1 MIIVVKHKKGG
12 IKMITLFFLFFVA
25 TMAILLF
32 AVILAAISGFIALLP
47 AIMIVGALVLI
58 DVVFFMLLSR
68 LFNKNDKSS

>member
-1 MIIVVKHKKGG
+1 
-12 IKMITLFFLFFVA
+12 MITMFFLFFVA

-58 DVVFFMLLSR
+58 DVVFFTLLSR
-68 LFNKNDKSS
+68 LFKNDKSS

>member
-1 MIIVVKHKKGG
+1 ML
-12 IKMITLFFLFFVA
+12 TLFFLFFVV

-47 AIMIVGALVLI
+47 AIMIVGALILI
-58 DVVFFMLLSR
+58 DVVFFTLLSK

>member
-1 MIIVVKHKKGG
+1 
-12 IKMITLFFLFFVA
+12 MITMFFLFFVA

-47 AIMIVGALVLI
+47 AIAIVGTLVLI
-58 DVVFFMLLSR
+58 DVVFFMLLSK